1 MARAQDDGGGFN
13 PKHRI
18 VGAII
23 LVSLAVIVL
32 PMILNDEPGQPVA
45 KRVSEISEIPQPET
59 KVLRL
64 PTTSLAEQAVTE
76 PQVTTT
82 TTTVETGSSKK
93 SETPK
98 TTITAK
104 ATQTQKAEP
113 KESPVKTS
121 PALEGWIVQVGT
133 FSNDDNA
140 RRLSDKLKKHGFLV
154 NLVDVELKGEKAVR
168 VRVGPYRQKRVAE
181 KAQTQIREKVG
192 LEGVVL
198 AYK

>member
-1 MARAQDDGGGFN
+1 MARAHDDGGDFN

-23 LVSLAVIVL
+23 VVSLAVIVL
-32 PMILNDEPGQPVA
+32 PMILSDEPGEPAVS
-45 KRVSEISEIPQPET
+45 RVSDIGEIPQPET

-64 PTTSLAEQAVTE
+64 PTTSLAEQAVTDTR
-76 PQVTTT
+76 VTTM
-82 TTTVETGSSKK
+82 TTTVETGSTKK
-93 SETPK
+93 PEKSN

-104 ATQTQKAEP
+104 ATQIQQTEP
-113 KESPVKTS
+113 KNSASETS
-121 PALEGWIVQVGT
+121 TAAGGWVVQVGT

-140 RRLSDKLKKHGFLV
+140 RRLRDKLKKYGFLV
-154 NLVDVELKGEKAVR
+154 KLVDVKLKGEKAVR

-181 KAQTQIREKVG
+181 KAQTQIRQKVG

>member
-1 MARAQDDGGGFN
+1 MARAHDDRGDFN

-23 LVSLAVIVL
+23 VVSLAVIVL
-32 PMILNDEPGQPVA
+32 PIILSDEPGPPVA
-45 KRVSEISEIPQPET
+45 NRVSDISEIPQPET

-64 PTTSLAEQAVTE
+64 PTTSLAEQAITDT
-76 PQVTTT
+76 QVTTT
-82 TTTVETGSSKK
+82 TTTVETGSTKK
-93 SETPK
+93 PEKSN

-104 ATQTQKAEP
+104 ATQTQRTEP
-113 KESPVKTS
+113 KSSANETS
-121 PALEGWIVQVGT
+121 TAAGGWVVQVGT

-140 RRLSDKLKKHGFLV
+140 RRLRDKLKKYGFLV
-154 NLVDVELKGEKAVR
+154 KLVDVKLKGEKAVR

-181 KAQTQIREKVG
+181 KAQTQIRQKVG

>member
-1 MARAQDDGGGFN
+1 MARAHDDGGDFN

-23 LVSLAVIVL
+23 VVSLAVIVL
-32 PMILNDEPGQPVA
+32 PIILSDEPGPPVA
-45 KRVSEISEIPQPET
+45 NRVSDISEIPQPET

-64 PTTSLAEQAVTE
+64 PTTSLAEQAVTDT
-76 PQVTTT
+76 QVTTT
-82 TTTVETGSSKK
+82 TTTVETGSTKK
-93 SETPK
+93 PEKSN

-104 ATQTQKAEP
+104 ATQTQRTEP
-113 KESPVKTS
+113 KSSANETS
-121 PALEGWIVQVGT
+121 TAAGGWVVQVGT

-140 RRLSDKLKKHGFLV
+140 RRLRDKLKKYGFLV
-154 NLVDVELKGEKAVR
+154 KLVDVKLKGEKAVR

-181 KAQTQIREKVG
+181 KAQTQIRQKVG